1 VKSIRSSLL
10 VVHALLVYVLLYGPI
25 LVLMALSFNK
35 SRQAAVWTGFS
46 FHWYAVLA
54 HDSDVV
60 HDAWHSLIIALV
72 ATVASTVIG
81 TMAALGLSG
90 ASREFAARTSRATT
104 SALIYLPIVIPEIV
118 MAVALLTFFSL
129 LFSLIR
135 DATGWRMTLSLYT
148 VMAAHVSFTISY
160 VAIIVR
166 ARLSGFDASLEE
178 AAMDLG
184 ANRVQTFFR
193 VKLPLIMPA
202 IIAGALLVFTVSIDD
217 YVVTSFVA
225 GTDSTTLPVKIASMV
240 RTGITPE
247 INAVSTVLLI
257 CTIILV
263 VIAQKLMTGR
273 NTA

>member
-1 VKSIRSSLL
+1 
-10 VVHALLVYVLLYGPI
+10 
-25 LVLMALSFNK
+25 
-35 SRQAAVWTGFS
+35 
-46 FHWYAVLA
+46 
-54 HDSDVV
+54 
-60 HDAWHSLIIALV
+60 
-72 ATVASTVIG
+72 
-81 TMAALGLSG
+81 
-90 ASREFAARTSRATT
+90 
-104 SALIYLPIVIPEIV
+104 
-118 MAVALLTFFSL
+118 VALLTFFSL